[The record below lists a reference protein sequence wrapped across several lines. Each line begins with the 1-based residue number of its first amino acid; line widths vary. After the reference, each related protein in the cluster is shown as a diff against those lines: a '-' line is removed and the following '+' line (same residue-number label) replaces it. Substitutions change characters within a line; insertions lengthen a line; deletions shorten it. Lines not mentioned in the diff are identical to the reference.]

1 MVQYFDFGKL
11 GKETH
16 WVGYLP
22 YGVSQEG
29 DRVFMTKRKHC
40 SNRDCAF
47 TRGKLQS
54 SRAKTD
60 MIYGRNYGKDV
71 P

>member
-40 SNRDCAF
+40 VSPTVLIRQYHIRMRMQPF
-47 TRGKLQS
+47 TSFKGS
-54 SRAKTD
+54 PTF
-60 MIYGRNYGKDV
+60 
-71 P
+71 